1 MENFKGK
8 TAFIS
13 GGASG
18 IGLAMAKQFLGA
30 GMQVIIADI
39 RQETLN
45 KAVAT
50 LNAGTMLRALMLDVT
65 DRKNWTL
72 VSDEIDQIDIVCSNA
87 GVFMGGPTQ
96 NATYDDWDFVL
107 GVNLMGTVNCVQ
119 TFVPRMIAQKT
130 GGHIVLTSSI
140 NGLFQSGGAD
150 IYTTS
155 KFAVTGL
162 GESLRANLAQHNI
175 GVSLLHP
182 GPVVTGLFESSP
194 LVRPKH
200 LKNKGAYEVKL
211 DETDPVSKE
220 IFATAMPAD
229 EVARKVMQGI
239 KRNDLYIITHA
250 EVRNVLEARGKAQ
263 LAALPDEPIPPVRAK
278 GAATL
283 YSDAVYREQIAKP
296 APKAV

>member
-1 MENFKGK
+1 MDDFKGK

-39 RQETLN
+39 RQEALN
-45 KAVAT
+45 NAVAA
-50 LNAGTMLRALMLDVT
+50 LNGGPLVRALMLDVT
-65 DRKNWTL
+65 DRKNWTI

-87 GVFMGGPTQ
+87 GVFLGGPAQ
-96 NATYDDWDFVL
+96 DATYDDWDFVL
-107 GVNLMGTVNCVQ
+107 GVNLQGTINCIQ
-119 TFVPRMIAQKT
+119 TFVPRMIKQKT

-140 NGLFQSGGAD
+140 NGLFQSGGAAV
-150 IYTTS
+150 YTAS

-162 GESLRANLAQHNI
+162 GESLRVNLAPHNI

-182 GPVVTGLFESSP
+182 GPVATGLFESTP
-194 LVRPKH
+194 QVRPKNLRH
-200 LKNKGAYEVKL
+200 TGAYAVKL
-211 DETDPVSKE
+211 DSSDPVSSE
-220 IFATAMPAD
+220 IFATAMPPD
-229 EVARKVMQGI
+229 EVGRKVLAGI
-239 KRNDLYIITHA
+239 RRNDLYIITHGEIRA
-250 EVRNVLEARGKAQ
+250 VLEARAKA
-263 LAALPDEPIPPVRAK
+263 LIAALPDEPIPPVRAK

-296 APKAV
+296 APKPQ